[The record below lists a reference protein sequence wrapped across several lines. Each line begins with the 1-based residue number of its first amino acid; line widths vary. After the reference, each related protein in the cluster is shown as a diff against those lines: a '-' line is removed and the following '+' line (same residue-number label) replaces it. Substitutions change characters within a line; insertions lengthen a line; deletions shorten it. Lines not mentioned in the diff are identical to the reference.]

1 MSEPPSVGPY
11 DHNAVA
17 GDYVNNLVFARL
29 FRTDADLNPEPW
41 LVDTYENTSD
51 TEWVFHLKQGVLFHD
66 GSKMKAQDV
75 VASPGACEDLPGSE
89 LLCRIGGHLRSSG

>member
-1 MSEPPSVGPY
+1 MAAGCSKSGGSGSATGAKDSLVVATMSEPPSVGPY

-41 LVDTYENTSD
+41 LVDTYENTD
-51 TEWVFHLKQGVLFHD
+51 RTYPKL
-66 GSKMKAQDV
+66 SKWYPRFRQ
-75 VASPGACEDLPGSE
+75 
-89 LLCRIGGHLRSSG
+89 